1 MKNLNLKE
9 ITLITLLPILSLIIG
24 FICGEDLSTGG
35 SELDFN
41 ETFPAVVDFANNKI
55 DEFYLHTRHFPFHYF
70 LLSIPQRFF
79 ESILITKIFYLL
91 FSLLIPIFI
100 YLNLNLLFPSNKINN
115 LIISFTIL
123 FVPYFRASAI
133 WANAHMTAIIFLIV
147 SNYFFLL
154 FQKKKDNFYIYL
166 NLFFLSLST
175 YSIQSYSIF
184 FIYFLVQY
192 FREIKFINFFLIL
205 FFCFLL
211 SIPGIYLTLLTPLG
225 GKLNFTE
232 NISYT
237 LLNNLSIIFFFF
249 LFFILN
255 LQNIGRVKKFF
266 YELQVKEIVLI
277 LFLYIILI
285 LNYEIPQTLIGGG
298 FFYKVSL
305 FVFNT
310 NYFFFLICFLSIF
323 TIYLIFKLEKN
334 LFFLIFLANLTAT
347 GYITSQK
354 YFEPLVIVLILIF
367 CKNFL
372 NTELIFK
379 KKNIIIFY
387 IINISYYLV
396 ALLNSIYNF
405 SKNTY
410 IS

>member
-9 ITLITLLPILSLIIG
+9 IILITLLPISSLIIG
-24 FICGEDLSTGG
+24 FIFGEDLSTGG

-41 ETFPAVVDFANNKI
+41 ETFPAVIDFANNKI

-133 WANAHMTAIIFLIV
+133 WANAHMTAIIFLLV

-154 FQKKKDNFYIYL
+154 FQRKKDNFYIYL

-192 FREIKFINFFLIL
+192 FKEIKFTNFFLIS

-237 LLNNLSIIFFFF
+237 LLNNLSIIFFFI

-255 LQNIGRVKKFF
+255 LQNISRVKKFF
-266 YELQVKEIVLI
+266 YELQVNEIVLI
-277 LFLYIILI
+277 LFLYVILI

-305 FVFNT
+305 FVFKT

-334 LFFLIFLANLTAT
+334 LFFLFFLANLTAT

-354 YFEPLVIVLILIF
+354 YFEPLIIVLILIF